1 MAAVIGNIRFL
12 DSDNI
17 LNINRVKSPF
27 TTVFATAT
35 TMEEVACSKCGAIV
49 YQEKKNPDY
58 VCANCLKRNSDG

>member
-1 MAAVIGNIRFL
+1 MAAVIGNLRFIN
-12 DSDNI
+12 SDNI

-35 TMEEVACSKCGAIV
+35 TMKEVACSKCGAIV

-58 VCANCLKRNSDG
+58 VCANCLKENSDG

>member
-12 DSDNI
+12 NSENI

-27 TTVFATAT
+27 TTIFATAT
-35 TMEEVACSKCGAIV
+35 TMKEVACSKCGAIV

-58 VCANCLKRNSDG
+58 VCANCLKENSDG

>member
-1 MAAVIGNIRFL
+1 MVAVIGNIRFL

-27 TTVFATAT
+27 TTVFATAI

-49 YQEKKNPDY
+49 HQEKKNPDY

>member
-1 MAAVIGNIRFL
+1 MAAVIGNIRLL

-27 TTVFATAT
+27 TTVFATAI

-49 YQEKKNPDY
+49 HQEKQNPDY
-58 VCANCLKRNSDG
+58 VCANCLKGNSDG

>member
-1 MAAVIGNIRFL
+1 MSAVIGNIRFL

-27 TTVFATAT
+27 TTVFATAI
-35 TMEEVACSKCGAIV
+35 TMEEVACCKCGTIV
-49 YQEKKNPDY
+49 YQEKQIPDY